1 MNNLENQ
8 FGTVVV
14 VAAVIF
20 VAVRVSLFRAT
31 VALLSVINLRT
42 IISTC
47 IYFEVTISYQALP
60 LAVSN
65 IKDFKERERFA
76 RRKSFARE
84 CGRVYS
90 LVYSQVSY

>member
-1 MNNLENQ
+1 MHV
-8 FGTVVV
+8 TV
-14 VAAVIF
+14 
-20 VAVRVSLFRAT
+20 
-31 VALLSVINLRT
+31 
-42 IISTC
+42 
-47 IYFEVTISYQALP
+47 SYQAQP